1 MEAMVV
7 DPLGC
12 SQYDKSVGR
21 IGILNGCRSHEPLFS
36 ASIILAL
43 TLKMLIG
50 GAPCRLHVET
60 TESGSRLIRSATCP
74 CRE

>member
-7 DPLGC
+7 DPSGC

-43 TLKMLIG
+43 RLKMLIG
-50 GAPCRLHVET
+50 GALVVFGVWIASRVGHVVAAAA
-60 TESGSRLIRSATCP
+60 TE
-74 CRE
+74 

>member
-50 GAPCRLHVET
+50 GALVVF
-60 TESGSRLIRSATCP
+60 GVWIASRRGRVVAAAAI
-74 CRE
+74 E